1 MLSQKSKNHT
11 QKHWFQ
17 MYFDQFVFILYMRAT
32 LFNFSDTLSRISRGL
47 IKPPA
52 NNEEWRTC
60 FLSLRRKFTFFENLY
75 QFPLLSNQ
83 QQGLEMYQLCRRH
96 MDIDELYR
104 EVSTEVHGS
113 DSLVE
118 GQLAEDRSSA
128 AKLLNKL
135 GALGLIFSIILAGLG
150 CLLGTLQVFLGECEK
165 SRMAALVIG
174 SVVVILTSIFCV
186 HLQNVSCSADQI
198 GRKTRPDSNG
208 KPKS

>member
-1 MLSQKSKNHT
+1 
-11 QKHWFQ
+11 
-17 MYFDQFVFILYMRAT
+17 
-32 LFNFSDTLSRISRGL
+32 
-47 IKPPA
+47 
-52 NNEEWRTC
+52 
-60 FLSLRRKFTFFENLY
+60 
-75 QFPLLSNQ
+75 
-83 QQGLEMYQLCRRH
+83 